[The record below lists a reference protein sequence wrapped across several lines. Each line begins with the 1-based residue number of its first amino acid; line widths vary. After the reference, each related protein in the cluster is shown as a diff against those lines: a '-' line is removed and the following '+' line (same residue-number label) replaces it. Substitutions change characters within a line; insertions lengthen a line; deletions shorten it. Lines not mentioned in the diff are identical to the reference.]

1 MKLPLILS
9 ILLLSIGAWAEDKD
23 TWVYYDK
30 SGPYYSH
37 TVSFPTKDPS
47 PININVSCL
56 QGGGS
61 LRVTID
67 YEGYH
72 WKELDGS
79 IILWIKGPGWK
90 DAESLHIFLRTKA
103 ANDFG
108 FYLSDDDENES
119 IISLLGEGYPFDVI
133 YEVNEDLEKFSFSGN
148 PDNSAFNKLK
158 GNCKS

>member
-1 MKLPLILS
+1 MKRLTILIS
-9 ILLLSIGAWAEDKD
+9 LLISGFIWSEGWG
-23 TWVYYDK
+23 YYDK
-30 SGPYYSH
+30 SGPYNTK
-37 TVSFPTKDPS
+37 TVSFPAIES

-56 QGGGS
+56 NKG

-67 YEGYH
+67 YEGFH

-90 DAESLHIFLRTKA
+90 DEESLHIFLRTKA

-119 IISLLGEGYPFDVI
+119 IISLLEEGYPFDVI
-133 YEVNEDLEKFSFSGN
+133 YEVNGDLEKFSFSGN

-158 GNCKS
+158 GKCKL